1 MLEDL
6 LKKVTSFLK
15 GSEGTEGGALLFFTL
30 MFMVAGHSFFWVTV
44 QFLEGWTHEWYAQR
58 HPSET
63 LATLTCSVEVVEHV
77 CGRLNELLLLAQ
89 HRALHHY
96 EISRE
101 FQTYQFGFL
110 STAFWA
116 ATMLALGFLAVARK
130 GFDDLGAA
138 GKGMLLGLLCTAAF
152 FGGFPALVS
161 IDQNVES
168 NLEAYN
174 AYDGVSN
181 EIRTYMSSGESVTGN
196 HIDGPSFLHK
206 VDLMLSDLD
215 APRIQFDAAQVDLG
229 KSRFLELSN
238 EMESGVA
245 APSPPVRTTAPP
257 ETP

>member
-6 LKKVTSFLK
+6 FKKVTSFLR
-15 GSEGTEGGALLFFTL
+15 GSEGTEGGALIFFTVVFI
-30 MFMVAGHSFFWVTV
+30 MGGHGFFWVTV
-44 QFLEGWTHEWYAQR
+44 DFLDNWTHDWYTQR

-63 LATLTCSVEVVEHV
+63 LVALTCSAEVAEHI
-77 CGRLNELLLLAQ
+77 CGRLGEHLILAQ

-110 STAFWA
+110 STAFGA
-116 ATMLALGFLAVARK
+116 GTMLALGFIAVARK
-130 GFDDLGAA
+130 GFDDLGSA

-181 EIRTYMSSGESVTGN
+181 EIRSYMSSGQSVTGN
-196 HIDGPSFLHK
+196 HVDGPSFLHK

-238 EMESGVA
+238 EMEAGVA
-245 APSPPVRTTAPP
+245 ASPPAPP
-257 ETP
+257 SAPPAAD